1 MEPRSNEEEPT
12 NGTPS
17 SCDSEK
23 DEPPPHGVQAAPKM
37 MILHVVLCLQRSA
50 FLISHQWENRKE
62 SHPPPP
68 LK

>member
-23 DEPPPHGVQAAPKM
+23 DEPPPHSVQAAPK
-37 MILHVVLCLQRSA
+37 IDDSPRATVLTKVS
-50 FLISHQWENRKE
+50 IPHQPPVGK
-62 SHPPPP
+62 PKGIYPPP